1 MKAVFIDAN
10 ILLDLIDKN
19 RTRHLKSK
27 EVLKKLLLDE
37 YRLGISED
45 MFSNIYYVQSK
56 RENGFGLDQRLKK
69 LGWRHMLRVR
79 VVPVCC
85 GLASWP
91 DNR

>member
-37 YRLGISED
+37 DTFEGLKVIKELNGIKS
-45 MFSNIYYVQSK
+45 MSK
-56 RENGFGLDQRLKK
+56 QTLI
-69 LGWRHMLRVR
+69 H
-79 VVPVCC
+79 
-85 GLASWP
+85 
-91 DNR
+91 